1 MPHPYCAPAER
12 LAALLLSLVRA
23 VDSRRLTGRLATPLF
38 ILIFNRIRGI
48 KQIFGRLAVRIAAG
62 RFSARCASKRP
73 PAEQPHAKPPSR
85 AKNPL
90 PRGVAWLIKLVPEA
104 AAHASRLRS
113 LLADPEMLALLAA
126 APAPMRRPL
135 RSLCRMLGL
144 PPPPILALPPRP
156 RPPPAPPAAKR
167 EKPPPLA
174 RSRLGFHKGLP
185 PLFPFTPRFGG
196 KPPAKKPA

>member
-62 RFSARCASKRP
+62 RFSARCVTERP
-73 PAEQPHAKPPSR
+73 RAEQPR
-85 AKNPL
+85 AEPRPRSKNPL

-135 RSLCRMLGL
+135 RSLCHMLGVE
-144 PPPPILALPPRP
+144 PPPMLAPLPRARPQTPAPKIARP
-156 RPPPAPPAAKR
+156 RAPRRP
-167 EKPPPLA
+167 EKPEKV
-174 RSRLGFHKGLP
+174 RYVFGLRYP
-185 PLFPFTPRFGG
+185 SVLPDP
-196 KPPAKKPA
+196 K

>member
-48 KQIFGRLAVRIAAG
+48 KQIFGRLAARIAAG

-73 PAEQPHAKPPSR
+73 LAEQPHAKPPSR

-135 RSLCRMLGL
+135 RSLCHMLGVE
-144 PPPPILALPPRP
+144 PPPML
-156 RPPPAPPAAKR
+156 APPARARPKTPAPEIAR
-167 EKPPPLA
+167 PRAPRRPEKPEKV
-174 RSRLGFHKGLP
+174 RYVFGLRYP
-185 PLFPFTPRFGG
+185 SVLPDP
-196 KPPAKKPA
+196 K

>member
-1 MPHPYCAPAER
+1 MPHPYGVPAER
-12 LAALLLSLVRA
+12 LATLLLSLVRA

-48 KQIFGRLAVRIAAG
+48 KQIFGRLAARIAAG
-62 RFSARCASKRP
+62 RFSARRVTERP
-73 PAEQPHAKPPSR
+73 RAEQPRAKPPSR

-135 RSLCRMLGL
+135 RSLCHMLGVE
-144 PPPPILALPPRP
+144 PPPML
-156 RPPPAPPAAKR
+156 APPARARPKTPAPKIER
-167 EKPPPLA
+167 PRAPRRPEKPEKV
-174 RSRLGFHKGLP
+174 RYVFGLRYP
-185 PLFPFTPRFGG
+185 SVLPDP
-196 KPPAKKPA
+196 K